1 MRTTT
6 SISPLEASKL
16 LGLSK
21 TTITRAIKD
30 GKLTAFKAPDGR
42 LWVEPSELSRAFPE
56 ETLAVHTPMH
66 ETADA
71 TSRAGSS
78 SLDKSLQDDAE
89 GDDRTGV
96 RQQGTDVLWRELADL
111 ARQRD
116 EARSNLHHLREERE
130 RERRHL
136 EETVSDLR
144 GRLDASEGERRQM
157 TERVTALLTDQRA
170 KADVKP
176 RRWWR
181 RRAD

>member
-6 SISPLEASKL
+6 SISPLEASKR
-16 LGLSK
+16 LGVAK
-21 TTITRAIKD
+21 TTVTRAIKD
-30 GKLTAFKAPDGR
+30 GKLAAFRAPDGR
-42 LWVEPSELSRAFPE
+42 LWVEPSELTRAFPE
-56 ETLAVHTPMH
+56 GTGVVHAPVH
-66 ETADA
+66 EMPVA
-71 TSRAGSS
+71 TSCTGSDSS
-78 SLDKSLQDDAE
+78 SEPMRDVAE
-89 GDDRTGV
+89 GDDRTGAH
-96 RQQGTDVLWRELADL
+96 QQNTGVMRRELADL

-116 EARSNLHHLREERE
+116 EARSSLHQLREERE
-130 RERRHL
+130 RERRQL

-170 KADVKP
+170 RADVKP

>member
-16 LGLSK
+16 LGVAK

-30 GKLTAFKAPDGR
+30 GKLAAFKAPDGR

-56 ETLAVHTPMH
+56 GTMAVHAPVH

-71 TSRAGSS
+71 TSRTGSS
-78 SLDKSLQDDAE
+78 SLDKPLQDDAE
-89 GDDRTGV
+89 GDDRIGSH
-96 RQQGTDVLWRELADL
+96 QQDTEVLRRELADL

-116 EARSNLHHLREERE
+116 EARSSLHQLREERE
-130 RERRHL
+130 RERRQL

-170 KADVKP
+170 RADVKP